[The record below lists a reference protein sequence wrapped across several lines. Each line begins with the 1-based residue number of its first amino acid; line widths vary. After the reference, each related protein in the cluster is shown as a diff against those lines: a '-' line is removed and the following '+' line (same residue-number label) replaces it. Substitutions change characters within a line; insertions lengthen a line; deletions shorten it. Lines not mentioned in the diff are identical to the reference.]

1 MLDVQR
7 LRVLA
12 EVAEHGS
19 FSAAAQALYCTQ
31 PAVSRQIA
39 ALERELGVPLVRRL
53 PRGVRLTQAGELL
66 HAHARAILASL
77 AAAEQQVRGLARLD
91 GGRLR
96 MAAFAT
102 ANVSLVPSVIASFRE
117 RHPDVELAL
126 TLGHRPDETLAAVR
140 AGEIDLA
147 LMAEWGPGLPGDAA
161 GLEVSPLFD
170 DRLHLALGRGHRLA
184 PDRRVRLADLA
195 DETWI
200 DGAHPDCCGP
210 LDRFHEAAGFR
221 PRIGFR
227 CDDWHGKQA
236 LVASGA
242 GITLFPEL
250 ARTRARDDIV
260 LLPTVPELP
269 ARRVLAV
276 TGAPPHRP
284 PAAHRMLGL
293 LRQATAPHRRP
304 SADVHAGGSARRR

>member
-19 FSAAAQALYCTQ
+19 FSGAAQALYCTQ

-66 HAHARAILASL
+66 HAHARVILASV
-77 AAAEQQVRGLARLD
+77 AAAEREVRGLARLD

-102 ANVSLVPSVIASFRE
+102 ANTSLVPSVIAVFRE
-117 RHPDVELAL
+117 RHPGVELAL
-126 TLGHRPDETLAAVR
+126 MLGRRADETLAAVR
-140 AGEIDLA
+140 AGELDLA
-147 LMAEWGPGLPGDAA
+147 LMAEWGPGLPGDAD
-161 GLEVSPLFD
+161 GLDVSPLLD
-170 DRLHLALGRGHRLA
+170 DRLCVALGRGHRLA
-184 PDRRVRLADLA
+184 PRRRVRLADLA

-221 PRIGFR
+221 PRIGLQ

-242 GITLFPEL
+242 GIMLFPEL
-250 ARTRARDDIV
+250 ARPRARDDIV
-260 LLPTVPELP
+260 LRPTVPALP

-276 TGAPPHRP
+276 TGEARHRP
-284 PAAHRMLGL
+284 PAAHRMLDL
-293 LRQATAPHRRP
+293 LRRATEPHRAP
-304 SADVHAGGSARRR
+304 PADFSGRSRG